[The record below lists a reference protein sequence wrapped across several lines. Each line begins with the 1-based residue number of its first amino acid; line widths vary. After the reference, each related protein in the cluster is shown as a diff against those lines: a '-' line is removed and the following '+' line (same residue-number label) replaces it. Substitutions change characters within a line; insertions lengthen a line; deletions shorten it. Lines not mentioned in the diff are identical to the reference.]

1 MKKIVLVLVLTTSSL
16 VFSQK
21 NFSLNVGGE
30 LLNFKQRSYIVDSN
44 YKLSEKTYL
53 SSWSSYATGRD
64 FEIGGNYF
72 VSQNLINFKYKKSTL
87 SSGYQFL
94 NLGLQNIKRHSFVV
108 RVNYKLF

>member
-1 MKKIVLVLVLTTSSL
+1 MKKMVLVLVLTTSPL

-21 NFSLNVGGE
+21 NFSLTIGGE
-30 LLNFKQRSYIVDSN
+30 LLNFEQRSYIVDSN

-53 SSWSSYATGRD
+53 SSWSSYATGRG

-72 VSQNLINFKYKKSTL
+72 VSQNLINLKSKNATF

-94 NLGLQNIKRHSFVV
+94 NLGLQNIKKHSFVV
-108 RVNYKLF
+108 RVNYKLL